1 MHNHDN
7 QLDEMYRDII
17 LDHYRS
23 PRGRKE
29 VAEPTVV
36 NEGMNPSCGDEI
48 EMKVRL
54 KGDTVEELG
63 VHCAGCAI
71 SVASGS
77 MLSEIAEGR
86 TIAELKV
93 IAAAVKG
100 MLTTGEIP
108 DDIHL
113 DELSD
118 IEVLEGVR
126 QFPVRIKCAL
136 LAWVTL
142 VEGLER
148 YEKGESGDNAS
159 TTEDPNPTVVI

>member
-1 MHNHDN
+1 MHNHDH

-23 PRGRKE
+23 PRGRKD
-29 VAEPTVV
+29 VSDPTVV

-48 EMKVRL
+48 ELKVRL
-54 KGDTVEELG
+54 AGDKVEELG
-63 VHCAGCAI
+63 LHCAGCAI

-86 TIAELKV
+86 TIGELKR

-100 MLTTGEIP
+100 MLTTGEVQE
-108 DDIHL
+108 DVDL

-142 VEGLER
+142 IEGLER
-148 YEKGESGDNAS
+148 YENGETVKPS
-159 TTEDPNPTVVI
+159 TTEESAIA

>member
-1 MHNHDN
+1 MHNHDDH
-7 QLDEMYRDII
+7 LDEMYRDII

-23 PRGRKE
+23 PRGRKD
-29 VAEPTVV
+29 VDHPDVV

-54 KGDTVEELG
+54 KGDTIEELG

-86 TIAELKV
+86 TIAELKT

-100 MLTTGEIP
+100 MLTTGVVPEEV
-108 DDIHL
+108 DL
-113 DELSD
+113 ESLSD

-148 YEKGESGDNAS
+148 YEKGDSVESAS
-159 TTEDPNPTVVI
+159 ATEASNPTVIV